1 MSYLEKYA
9 IGHGDRKSRRNYEID
24 DSLYVKLE
32 ALCEKYNITISEL
45 INVSIKYL
53 IETED
58 IKLYKKDDFEITV
71 VHTISVKESNIK
83 GLDYLKG
90 KYGVSIYK
98 LVNIAIK
105 NALKE
110 SND

>member
-1 MSYLEKYA
+1 MNYLQKKFSKIEKK
-9 IGHGDRKSRRNYEID
+9 HRRNYEID
-24 DSLYVKLE
+24 DDLYTELE
-32 ALCEKYNITISEL
+32 NISTIYDASVSDL
-45 INVSIKYL
+45 INASIEHL
-53 IETED
+53 IDTED
-58 IKLYKKDDFEITV
+58 IAVYKKSSYQISVT
-71 VHTISVKESNIK
+71 HTILILESNIK

-110 SND
+110 CND